1 MMSRLLLRPVA
12 ATVLMLALSACGFIR
27 PVADPVTEQAAAPVV
42 DPAVNPVI
50 EGEGATSEAAPVE
63 SIPGAEAVPPPE
75 AAVTPEAPA
84 TPPAGVPETVVVEKA
99 PPRAG
104 WLARFFWSPEYCDKN
119 RGSKE
124 VQCGVPRQGFVLR
137 DLVHVVN
144 DKDVNDCPNGS
155 LLMSPEMLAQMARFT
170 KNKVETRTSWRLY
183 GRCSGLS
190 EVDYASWS
198 EFVDR
203 RMSWPESLVP
213 GGRDVSTTAAAIIA
227 TLAQDNPGLTA
238 ETVVLQCNRAWL
250 KSVDLCL
257 DENFHYDRKSCP
269 RTSSCGSSI
278 KVLGKP

>member
-1 MMSRLLLRPVA
+1 MMSRLLLRPLAV
-12 ATVLMLALSACGFIR
+12 TVLTLALAACGFIR
-27 PVADPVTEQAAAPVV
+27 PVADPAAEQTAAPVV

-50 EGEGATSEAAPVE
+50 EGESPAPEAVPVE
-63 SIPGAEAVPPPE
+63 STTAAEAVPAPE
-75 AAVTPEAPA
+75 AAVMPEAPA
-84 TPPAGVPETVVVEKA
+84 KPPAGVPETVVVEKA

-144 DKDVNDCPNGS
+144 DKDVDECPNGS

-170 KNKVETRTSWRLY
+170 KNKVETRTTWRLY

-190 EVDYASWS
+190 EVDYASWA

-203 RMSWPESLVP
+203 RMSWPASLAP
-213 GGRDVSTTAAAIIA
+213 GGKDVSTTAAEIIA
-227 TLAQDNPGLTA
+227 TLAQDNPGLTT

-257 DENFHYDRKSCP
+257 DENFHYDKASCP